1 MAGRTMGLPT
11 GVEYIG
17 KSIRIRFTWNGERR
31 SETLAYP
38 QTAKGVKAASDLRA
52 QVISLAKH
60 GVLDDKR
67 YAELFPN
74 SSYIG
79 FTAEVTF
86 GTYAQTW
93 LNSLEIVPGTRL
105 NYLGT
110 MNKYWMPHLA
120 TKPMT
125 AITPMILRQII
136 NGTEW
141 GSQTIKRASIS
152 RINALFKS
160 AIHDE
165 VIERNP
171 AASIQLPLRVKKIV
185 EPFSSSEAEAIIA
198 WMRSNFRESAQIYT
212 AYFEFAFYSGMRTG
226 EMMALRWDEVD
237 MAKRTAHVC
246 RIVVGGKVEE
256 RTKTKYTRVVM
267 LNSRALSA
275 LADARMIADA
285 RAVQRRRKVVASPYV
300 FHPSGKSEHMLGSST
315 PGAHF
320 AHALK
325 GLGIKPRSQ
334 YNCRHTYATMC
345 LMAGMNPAFI
355 AGQLGH
361 SLQVLLSTYAR
372 WLNSPNDWT
381 ELGKLEMQLIGTK
394 TVQG

>member
-1 MAGRTMGLPT
+1 M
-11 GVEYIG
+11 
-17 KSIRIRFTWNGERR
+17 
-31 SETLAYP
+31 
-38 QTAKGVKAASDLRA
+38 
-52 QVISLAKH
+52 
-60 GVLDDKR
+60 
-67 YAELFPN
+67 
-74 SSYIG
+74 
-79 FTAEVTF
+79 
-86 GTYAQTW
+86 
-93 LNSLEIVPGTRL
+93 
-105 NYLGT
+105 
-110 MNKYWMPHLA
+110 
-120 TKPMT
+120 
-125 AITPMILRQII
+125 
-136 NGTEW
+136 
-141 GSQTIKRASIS
+141 
-152 RINALFKS
+152 
-160 AIHDE
+160 
-165 VIERNP
+165 IERNP

-246 RIVVGGKVEE
+246 RIVVGEKVEE
-256 RTKTKYTRVVM
+256 RTKTKYTRVIM

-285 RAVQRRRKVVASPYV
+285 RAVQRRRKVAASPYV

-361 SLQVLLSTYAR
+361 SVQVLLSTYAR
-372 WLNSPNDWT
+372 GLNSPNDWT